1 VNLLPANVW
10 VSRLRGAKWNASR
23 LDAVLGGV

>member
-1 VNLLPANVW
+1 LWGAPNVC
-10 VSRLRGAKWNASR
+10 VSRLRGAKRNASR